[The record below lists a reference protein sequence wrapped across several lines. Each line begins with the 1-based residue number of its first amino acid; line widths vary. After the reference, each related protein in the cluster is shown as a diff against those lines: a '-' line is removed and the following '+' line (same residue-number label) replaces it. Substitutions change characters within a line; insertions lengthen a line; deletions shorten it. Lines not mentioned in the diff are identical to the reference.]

1 MSYNLAGLS
10 TYTNQQTLPLI
21 TKSLFDAR
29 TVSLITKQVGVKY
42 VSALNLMDTTTA
54 FTYGNTCGFNGSGNT
69 TDFTQRSLT
78 AVHTKVHEAICPKA
92 LEQYW
97 MQTQLTAGSRPT
109 TIPFE
114 QAYAEQKV
122 KSIQKSLETAV
133 WQSDSTVTSGA
144 MDGFAKI
151 FADAATAAP
160 TTACIDLNASAYGWA
175 TDLSFATLQSTPTN
189 AIKLLNTFET
199 YLPADIKGYD
209 DVVIFCGIDVFT
221 AIKQGLVAG
230 NYFNI
235 SYLNGVENNELT
247 LPGSNIR
254 LIGVN
259 GLNATYDLYA
269 GRLAHFIFGTD
280 LLNEEERF
288 EIFYAKEADE
298 VRFVV
303 EFKAGVQIAFPDQ
316 TRRFMMLAS

>member
-1 MSYNLAGLS
+1 MSYNLDGLS

-54 FTYGNTCGFNGSGNT
+54 FSYGNTCGFNGANNT

-122 KSIQKSLETAV
+122 KSIQKTLETAV
-133 WQSDSTVTSGA
+133 WQSDSTVTAGA

-151 FADAATAAP
+151 FADASVINLNSGSLTYASLLTA
-160 TTACIDLNASAYGWA
+160 S
-175 TDLSFATLQSTPTN
+175 N
-189 AIKLLNTFET
+189 AILLLNQIESG
-199 YLPADIKGYD
+199 LPADIRGYD
-209 DVVIFCGIDVFT
+209 DVVIFCGLDVFLR
-221 AIKQGLVAG
+221 IKQALVAE

-235 SYLNGVENNELT
+235 SYLNGVESFELV
-247 LPGSNIR
+247 LPGSNIK
-254 LIGVN
+254 LIAVN
-259 GLNATYDLYA
+259 GLNGTYDLYA

-316 TRRFMMLAS
+316 MRRFMMAAS

>member
-10 TYTNQQTLPLI
+10 QYTNQQTLPLI
-21 TKSLFDAR
+21 TKSLFNAR
-29 TVSLITKQVGVKY
+29 TISLINKQVGVKY
-42 VSALNLMDTTTA
+42 VSSLNLLDTTTA

-69 TDFTQRSLT
+69 TDFTQRNLT

-92 LEQYW
+92 LEAYW
-97 MQTQLTAGSRPT
+97 MQTQLTAGSMPT

-114 QAYAEQKV
+114 QVYAEG
-122 KSIQKSLETAV
+122 SIT
-133 WQSDSTVTSGA
+133 
-144 MDGFAKI
+144 GFASI
-151 FADAATAAP
+151 FNTAGVFNFNDG
-160 TTACIDLNASAYGWA
+160 TYGWA
-175 TDLSFATLQSTPTN
+175 TPLTFATLVSTSTN

-209 DVVIFCGIDVFT
+209 DVAIFCGVDVFT
-221 AIKQGLVAG
+221 AIKQGLVAE

-235 SYLNGVENNELT
+235 SYLNGVENYELT
-247 LPGSNIR
+247 LPGSNIK
-254 LIGVN
+254 LYGVN
-259 GLNATYDLYA
+259 GLNGTYDLYA
-269 GRLAHFIFGTD
+269 GRTSHMVFGTD

-298 VRFVV
+298 VRFVC

-316 TRRFMMLAS
+316 TRRFMMAAS

>member
-29 TVSLITKQVGVKY
+29 TVSLINKQVGVKY

-54 FTYGNTCGFNGSGNT
+54 FAYGNSCGFDGTGNT
-69 TDFTQRSLT
+69 TDFTQRNIT
-78 AVHTKVHEAICPKA
+78 AVHVKVHEAMCPKT

-97 MQTQLTAGSRPT
+97 MQTQLQAGSMPNS
-109 TIPFE
+109 IPFE

-122 KSIQKSLETAV
+122 KSIQKALETAV
-133 WQSDSTVTSGA
+133 WQGTGASGSIT
-144 MDGFAKI
+144 GFASI
-151 FADAATAAP
+151 FASASVTDLNDAAY
-160 TTACIDLNASAYGWA
+160 NWA
-175 TDLSFATLQSTPTN
+175 TDLTFATLQSTASN

-209 DVVIFCGIDVFT
+209 DVVIFCGYDVFT
-221 AIKQGLVAG
+221 AIKQGLVAQ

-235 SYLNGVENNELT
+235 SYLNGVENYELT
-247 LPGSNIR
+247 LPGSNIK

-259 GLNATYDLYA
+259 GLNGTYDLYA
-269 GRLAHFIFGTD
+269 GRLAHFVFGTD

-288 EIFYAKEADE
+288 EIFYAKEADQ
-298 VRFVV
+298 VRFVA

-316 TRRFMMLAS
+316 CARFMMAAS

>member
-21 TKSLFDAR
+21 TKSLFNAR
-29 TVSLITKQVGVKY
+29 TISLINKQVGVKY
-42 VSALNLMDTTTA
+42 VSSLNLLDTTTA
-54 FTYGNTCGFNGSGNT
+54 FSYGNTCGFNGANNT
-69 TDFTQRSLT
+69 TDFTQRNLT

-92 LEQYW
+92 LEAYW
-97 MQTQLTAGSRPT
+97 MQTQLTAGSMPT

-122 KSIQKSLETAV
+122 ASIQKALETAV
-133 WQSDSTVTSGA
+133 WQGDGSGSPA
-144 MDGFAKI
+144 SITGFASI
-151 FADAATAAP
+151 FASASVT
-160 TTACIDLNASAYGWA
+160 DLNASAYGWA
-175 TDLSFATLQSTPTN
+175 TDLSFATLRSTPAN
-189 AIKLLNTFET
+189 AIALLNTFET

-209 DVVIFCGIDVFT
+209 DVAIFCGVDVFT
-221 AIKQGLVAG
+221 AIKQGLVAE

-235 SYLNGVENNELT
+235 SYLNGVENFELT
-247 LPGSNIR
+247 LPGSNIK
-254 LIGVN
+254 LYGVN
-259 GLNATYDLYA
+259 GLNGTYDLYA
-269 GRLAHFIFGTD
+269 GRTSHFVFGTD

-298 VRFVV
+298 VRFVC

-316 TRRFMMLAS
+316 CARFMMAAS

>member
-10 TYTNQQTLPLI
+10 AYTQQQTLPLI

-69 TDFTQRSLT
+69 TDFTQRTIT
-78 AVHTKVHEAICPKA
+78 AVHTKVHEAICPKT

-97 MQTQLTAGSRPT
+97 MQTQLTAGSMPT

-122 KSIQKSLETAV
+122 RSIQKALETAV
-133 WQSDSTVTSGA
+133 WQGTGSGSPA
-144 MDGFAKI
+144 SITGFASI
-151 FADAATAAP
+151 FNTASV
-160 TTACIDLNASAYGWA
+160 TDLNDASYGWS
-175 TDLSFATLQSTPTN
+175 TDLSFATLQSTASN

-221 AIKQGLVAG
+221 AIKQGLVAQ

-235 SYLNGVENNELT
+235 SYLNGVENYELT
-247 LPGSNIR
+247 LPGSNIK

-259 GLNATYDLYA
+259 GLNGTYDLYA

-298 VRFVV
+298 VRFVC

-316 TRRFMMLAS
+316 CARFMMAAS

>member
-1 MSYNLAGLS
+1 MSYNLQGLS
-10 TYTNQQTLPLI
+10 AYTNQQTLPLI

-69 TDFTQRSLT
+69 TDFTQRTIT
-78 AVHTKVHEAICPKA
+78 AVHTKVHEAICPKT

-97 MQTQLTAGSRPT
+97 MQTQLTAGSMPT

-122 KSIQKSLETAV
+122 KSIQKALETAV
-133 WQSDSTVTSGA
+133 WQGDGSGSPA
-144 MDGFAKI
+144 SITGFASI
-151 FADAATAAP
+151 FASASVT
-160 TTACIDLNASAYGWA
+160 DLNASAYGWA
-175 TDLSFATLQSTPTN
+175 TDLSFATLKNTPAN
-189 AIKLLNTFET
+189 AIALLNTFET

-209 DVVIFCGIDVFT
+209 DVVIFCGYDVFT
-221 AIKQGLVAG
+221 AIKQGLVAE

-235 SYLNGVENNELT
+235 SYLNGVENYELT
-247 LPGSNIR
+247 LPGSNIK

-259 GLNATYDLYA
+259 GLNGTYDLYA

-298 VRFVV
+298 VRFVC

-316 TRRFMMLAS
+316 CARFMMAAS

>member
-1 MSYNLAGLS
+1 MAYNFDGL
-10 TYTNQQTLPLI
+10 TAYTNQQTLPLI

-54 FTYGNTCGFNGSGNT
+54 FTYGNTCGFNGTGNET
-69 TDFTQRSLT
+69 VFTQRNLT
-78 AVHTKVHEAICPKA
+78 AVHTKIHEAICPKS

-122 KSIQKSLETAV
+122 KSIQKALETAV
-133 WQSDSTVTSGA
+133 WQGTGAGDSIT
-144 MDGFAKI
+144 GFASI
-151 FADAATAAP
+151 FNTANVF
-160 TTACIDLNASAYGWA
+160 DLNAGSLTYASLLTA
-175 TDLSFATLQSTPTN
+175 SN
-189 AIKLLNTFET
+189 AILVLNQIESG
-199 YLPADIKGYD
+199 LPADIRGHD
-209 DVVIFCGIDVFT
+209 DVVIFCGLDVFLR
-221 AIKQGLVAG
+221 IKQALVAE

-235 SYLNGVENNELT
+235 SYLNGAESFELV
-247 LPGSNIR
+247 LPGSNIK
-254 LIGVN
+254 LIAVN
-259 GLNATYDLYA
+259 GLNGTYDLYA

-288 EIFYAKEADE
+288 EIFYAKENDQ

-316 TRRFMMLAS
+316 MKRFMMAAS

>member
-1 MSYNLAGLS
+1 MSYNLAGL
-10 TYTNQQTLPLI
+10 TAYVNQQTLPLI

-42 VSALNLMDTTTA
+42 VSALNLLDTTTA
-54 FTYGNTCGFNGSGNT
+54 FTYGNTCGFNGAGNT

-78 AVHTKVHEAICPKA
+78 AVHTKIHEAICPKT

-114 QAYAEQKV
+114 QVYAEQKV
-122 KSIQKSLETAV
+122 KSIQKALETAV
-133 WQSDSTVTSGA
+133 WQSSSVVTAGA

-151 FADAATAAP
+151 FNDASVF
-160 TTACIDLNASAYGWA
+160 DLNAGGLTYASLLTA
-175 TDLSFATLQSTPTN
+175 SN
-189 AIKLLNTFET
+189 AILLLNQIESG
-199 YLPADIKGYD
+199 LPADIRGHD
-209 DVVIFCGIDVFT
+209 DVVIFCGLDVFLR
-221 AIKQGLVAG
+221 IKQALVSE

-235 SYLNGVENNELT
+235 SYLNGAESFELV

-254 LIGVN
+254 LIAVN
-259 GLNATYDLYA
+259 GLNGTYDLYS
-269 GRLAHFIFGTD
+269 GRLSNFIFGTD

-316 TRRFMMLAS
+316 MRRFMMAAS

>member
-21 TKSLFDAR
+21 TKSLFNAR
-29 TVSLITKQVGVKY
+29 TISLINKQVGVKY
-42 VSALNLMDTTTA
+42 VSALNLLDTTTA

-69 TDFTQRSLT
+69 TDFTQRNLT

-92 LEQYW
+92 LEAYW
-97 MQTQLTAGSRPT
+97 MQTQLTAGSMPT

-114 QAYAEQKV
+114 QVYAEQKV
-122 KSIQKSLETAV
+122 ASIQKALETAV
-133 WQSDSTVTSGA
+133 WTGTGASGSIT
-144 MDGFAKI
+144 GFASI
-151 FADAATAAP
+151 FNTASVTDLNDAAY
-160 TTACIDLNASAYGWA
+160 NWA
-175 TDLSFATLQSTPTN
+175 TDLTFATLQSTPAN

-209 DVVIFCGIDVFT
+209 DVAIFCGIDVFT
-221 AIKQGLVAG
+221 AIKQGLVAE

-235 SYLNGVENNELT
+235 SYLNGVENYELT
-247 LPGSNIR
+247 LPGSNIK
-254 LIGVN
+254 LYGVN
-259 GLNATYDLYA
+259 GLNGQYDLYA
-269 GRLAHFIFGTD
+269 GRTSHFVFGTD

-298 VRFVV
+298 VRFVA

-316 TRRFMMLAS
+316 CARFMMAAS

>member
-42 VSALNLMDTTTA
+42 VSALNLMDTTTS
-54 FTYGNTCGFNGSGNT
+54 FSYGNSCGFNGANNT

-78 AVHTKVHEAICPKA
+78 AVHTKVHEAICPKT

-97 MQTQLTAGSRPT
+97 MQTQLQAGSMPNS
-109 TIPFE
+109 IPFE
-114 QAYAEQKV
+114 QAYADQKV
-122 KSIQKSLETAV
+122 KSIQKALETAV
-133 WQSDSTVTSGA
+133 WQGDGTSNSIT
-144 MDGFAKI
+144 GFAKI

-160 TTACIDLNASAYGWA
+160 TTACIDLNDTAYGWS
-175 TDLSFATLQSTPTN
+175 TDLSFATLQSTASN

-221 AIKQGLVAG
+221 AIKQGLVTQ

-235 SYLNGVENNELT
+235 SYLNGVENFELT
-247 LPGSNIR
+247 LPGSNIK

-259 GLNATYDLYA
+259 GLNGTYDLYA
-269 GRLAHFIFGTD
+269 GRLAHFVFGTD

-298 VRFVV
+298 VRFVC

>member
-21 TKSLFDAR
+21 TKSLFNAR
-29 TVSLITKQVGVKY
+29 TISLINKQVGVKY
-42 VSALNLMDTTTA
+42 ISSLNLLDTTTA
-54 FTYGNTCGFNGSGNT
+54 FSYGNTCGFNGANNT
-69 TDFTQRSLT
+69 TDFTQRNLT

-92 LEQYW
+92 LEAYW
-97 MQTQLTAGSRPT
+97 MQTQLTAGSMPT

-114 QAYAEQKV
+114 QVYADQKV
-122 KSIQKSLETAV
+122 ASIQKALETAV
-133 WQSDSTVTSGA
+133 WQGDGSGSPA
-144 MDGFAKI
+144 SITGFASI
-151 FADAATAAP
+151 FASASVTDLNDAAY
-160 TTACIDLNASAYGWA
+160 NWA
-175 TDLSFATLQSTPTN
+175 TDLTFATLQSTPAN

-209 DVVIFCGIDVFT
+209 DVAIFCGIDVFT
-221 AIKQGLVAG
+221 AIKQGLVSQ

-235 SYLNGVENNELT
+235 SYLNGVENYELT
-247 LPGSNIR
+247 LPGSNIK
-254 LIGVN
+254 LYGVN
-259 GLNATYDLYA
+259 GLNGTYDLYA
-269 GRLAHFIFGTD
+269 GRTSHFVFGTD

-298 VRFVV
+298 VRFVC

-316 TRRFMMLAS
+316 TRRFMMAAS

>member
-21 TKSLFDAR
+21 TKSLFNAR
-29 TVSLITKQVGVKY
+29 TISLINKQVGVKY
-42 VSALNLMDTTTA
+42 VSALNLLDTTTA

-69 TDFTQRSLT
+69 TDFTQRNLT

-92 LEQYW
+92 LEAYW
-97 MQTQLTAGSRPT
+97 MQTQLTAGSMPT

-114 QAYAEQKV
+114 QVYAEQKV
-122 KSIQKSLETAV
+122 ASIQKALETAV
-133 WQSDSTVTSGA
+133 WQGDGSGSPA
-144 MDGFAKI
+144 SITGFASI
-151 FADAATAAP
+151 FASASVT
-160 TTACIDLNASAYGWA
+160 DLNDTTYGWA
-175 TDLSFATLQSTPTN
+175 SDLTFATLQSTPAN

-209 DVVIFCGIDVFT
+209 DVAIFCGIDVFT
-221 AIKQGLVAG
+221 AIKQGLVAQ

-235 SYLNGVENNELT
+235 SYLNGVENYELT
-247 LPGSNIR
+247 LPGSNIK
-254 LIGVN
+254 LYGVN
-259 GLNATYDLYA
+259 GLNGTYDLYA
-269 GRLAHFIFGTD
+269 GRTSHFVFGTD

-298 VRFVV
+298 VRFVA

-316 TRRFMMLAS
+316 TRRFMMAAS

>member
-21 TKSLFDAR
+21 TKSLFNAR
-29 TVSLITKQVGVKY
+29 TISLINKQVGVKF
-42 VSALNLMDTTTA
+42 VSALNLLDTTTA

-69 TDFTQRSLT
+69 TDFTQRNLT
-78 AVHTKVHEAICPKA
+78 AVHTKVHEAMCPKA
-92 LEQYW
+92 LEAYW

-114 QAYAEQKV
+114 QVYAEQKV
-122 KSIQKSLETAV
+122 ASIQKTLETAV
-133 WQSDSTVTSGA
+133 WQGDGSGSPA
-144 MDGFAKI
+144 SITGFASI
-151 FADAATAAP
+151 FASASVT
-160 TTACIDLNASAYGWA
+160 DLNASAYGWA
-175 TDLSFATLQSTPTN
+175 TDLSFATLRSTPAN
-189 AIKLLNTFET
+189 AIALLNTFET

-209 DVVIFCGIDVFT
+209 DVAIFCGVDVFT
-221 AIKQGLVAG
+221 AIKQGLVAE

-235 SYLNGVENNELT
+235 SYLNGVENYELT
-247 LPGSNIR
+247 LPGSNIK
-254 LIGVN
+254 LYGVN
-259 GLNATYDLYA
+259 GLNGTYDLYA
-269 GRLAHFIFGTD
+269 GRTSHFVFGTD

-298 VRFVV
+298 VRFVA

-316 TRRFMMLAS
+316 CARFMMAAS

>member
-1 MSYNLAGLS
+1 MSYNLATLT

-78 AVHTKVHEAICPKA
+78 AVHTKVHEAICPKT

-122 KSIQKSLETAV
+122 KSIQKALETAV
-133 WQSDSTVTSGA
+133 WQGDGTGSPASIT
-144 MDGFAKI
+144 GFASI
-151 FADAATAAP
+151 FSTASV
-160 TTACIDLNASAYGWA
+160 TDLNDTSYGWA
-175 TDLSFATLQSTPTN
+175 VDLTFATLQSTASN

-221 AIKQGLVAG
+221 AIKQGLVAE

-235 SYLNGVENNELT
+235 SYLNGVENYELT
-247 LPGSNIR
+247 LPGSNMK

-259 GLNATYDLYA
+259 GLNGTYDLYA

-298 VRFVV
+298 VRFVC

-316 TRRFMMLAS
+316 TRRFMMAAS